1 MALFSKTV
9 TVDAPNIDKA
19 NAAAEDLQNEISST
33 QNWIAEQIQSFND
46 GKVARAK
53 RLREAG
59 ERAAA
64 AVEGLELTVKQ

>member
-19 NAAAEDLQNEISST
+19 NAAATDLDAEISSA

-46 GKVARAK
+46 GKAARAK
-53 RLREAG
+53 RIREAG

-64 AVEGLELTVKQ
+64 ALESVTLEVRQ